1 MPHATERLRLSAPAA
16 HLAAAVPSRLG
27 ALSQRPLGSR
37 HCDASFN
44 KRATWRSLH
53 QGVRRD
59 LRRCRCR
66 RRFRLDHPARRAQSA
81 ASVASVLGI
90 GLHSNRPEP
99 GSGEGLLSHFTI
111 SAARP
116 PKRQEPHID
125 QVFFVFRETT
135 RLGQSQ
141 DRSQPPC
148 PLRVRTSCS
157 RRQGCRWWLGELRSG
172 DSARITNNAQCHF
185 PQEGHFR
192 TRLARQDFKH
202 LAGRCV
208 HRPTAT
214 QAPIAQPVVITTLEV
229 VNSIHTIYDG
239 LPVQAEHAPRR
250 HKPVEAQ
257 R

>member
-1 MPHATERLRLSAPAA
+1 MPPSTKGRPGEASTRASDVISGGADVDDGSGLTTRRGG
-16 HLAAAVPSRLG
+16 PSRRRVLPAFSESASIRIGLNQG
-27 ALSQRPLGSR
+27 AE
-37 HCDASFN
+37 
-44 KRATWRSLH
+44 RAYYPTSPSP
-53 QGVRRD
+53 RRV
-59 LRRCRCR
+59 L
-66 RRFRLDHPARRAQSA
+66 QSA
-81 ASVASVLGI
+81 
-90 GLHSNRPEP
+90 R
-99 GSGEGLLSHFTI
+99 SHT
-111 SAARP
+111 
-116 PKRQEPHID
+116 ID